1 MVSACQKGCFDV
13 CHLHSSHRNAVCV
26 RHFTE
31 FIRIADK
38 VAVGAVPEVDVHNAV
53 RNPDILLFGSFT
65 QPVRILTGDEFLELR
80 FFIFGQQLGQRCANS
95 AEENSV
101 KALKIPFQRLDLCDR
116 RIAPVKVAAVAIFF
130 FINVTDDEPPFRHT
144 QIFNK

>member
-1 MVSACQKGCFDV
+1 MVSACQKGCFDL
-13 CHLHSSHRNAVCV
+13 CHLHSSHRHAVCV
-26 RHFTE
+26 RHFAE

-38 VAVGAVPEVDVHNAV
+38 AVAAVPEVDIHNAV
-53 RNPDILLFGSFT
+53 RDFDILLFGSFAK
-65 QPVRILTGDEFLELR
+65 PVRILTGDEFLELR
-80 FFIFGQQLGQRCANS
+80 FFIFCQRLGQRCAHS

-101 KALKIPFQRLDLCDR
+101 KALKIPFQRLDLGDR

-130 FINVTDDEPPFRHT
+130 FINVTDDEPPFRQI